1 MSDGWQRQ
9 APEVRQAKRR
19 QEEARQEDT
28 GQEGRRKEEVRP
40 EEARQEKTRQRKRQ
54 EETREDK
61 GDSVPKQAI
70 LHYTRPQTHKRSFGS
85 TKAAATS
92 AVDNLLLVH
101 LMHGSTLVY
110 IYIYIITQ

>member
-1 MSDGWQRQ
+1 M
-9 APEVRQAKRR
+9 ATPEVRQAKRR

-61 GDSVPKQAI
+61 GDSVPERAI
-70 LHYTRPQTHKRSFGS
+70 LRKLTKCLSKPRRPRALDPVPTCFSCKRSLETAKVEVQHS
-85 TKAAATS
+85 QNVMKQMYTIKLS
-92 AVDNLLLVH
+92 
-101 LMHGSTLVY
+101 
-110 IYIYIITQ
+110 